1 MGRIDGMTETATST
15 VDAEREEPEK
25 KVTPFELFFDLV
37 FVFALTQVTALLI
50 EDSTAVG
57 VLRGVLV
64 LAMLWW
70 AWGSYAWLTNAIE
83 ADRPNARL
91 VILTSMAS
99 MLVVAIA
106 VPHASGDD
114 ALPFA
119 LGYFVVRLLHIVLYA
134 VAGGSLNRA
143 AILRIAPGNLTAST
157 LLVIGVFMPSNV
169 QLGLWIA
176 AVLVDYGWPLI
187 TGVGGFRVAAAHFYE
202 RHHLFVIIALGES
215 LVAFGVGVL
224 GAEALTGW
232 VVAAIVLSMAAIGGL
247 WWTYFD
253 WEAELTAEV
262 LTEAVDAR
270 RAHLARDLFSY
281 LHAPLVLGVVFIAV
295 GLEYVGGHPTD
306 PLEGLYQVSLTGGA
320 ALFLF
325 SLGAVRSRRGHRQR
339 IDHIVGA
346 LACLGLIPV
355 AGFIPS
361 LATLG
366 ALVVVLLGVALTDR
380 AQASADRSV
389 LAASRS

>member
-1 MGRIDGMTETATST
+1 MSETAASS

-37 FVFALTQVTALLI
+37 FVFALTQVTGLMI
-50 EDSTAVG
+50 EDSTAIG
-57 VLRGVLV
+57 VLRGILV

-70 AWGSYAWLTNAIE
+70 AWGAYAWLTNAID

-91 VILTSMAS
+91 VILGSMAA

-106 VPHASGDD
+106 VPHASGDN

-119 LGYFVVRLLHIVLYA
+119 LGYFVVRFLHLVLYA

-143 AILRIAPGNLTAST
+143 AILRLAPGNLTASI
-157 LLVIGVFMPSNV
+157 LLIIGVFTPSNV

-176 AVLVDYGWPLI
+176 AVLVDYGTPLI
-187 TGVGGFRVAAAHFYE
+187 TGVGGFQVNAAHFFE

-215 LVAFGVGVL
+215 IVAFGVGVL
-224 GAEALTGW
+224 GGEVITGW
-232 VVAAIVLSMAAIGGL
+232 VAAAVVLSLAAIGGL

-253 WEAELTAEV
+253 WEARLTADV
-262 LTEAVDAR
+262 LSEAVDAR
-270 RAHLARDLFSY
+270 RAHLARDMFSY
-281 LHAPLVLGVVFIAV
+281 LHAPLVLGVVFVAV

-306 PLEGLYQVSLTGGA
+306 PLEGLYQFGLTGGA

-339 IDHIVGA
+339 IDHLVGG
-346 LACLGLIPV
+346 LACLALIPV
-355 AGFIPS
+355 AGYIPG

-366 ALVVVLLGVALTDR
+366 ALVVVLLGVALMDR
-380 AQASADRSV
+380 AQAAADQSV
-389 LAASRS
+389 LSASR